1 MEKYRVFWLLGPAS
15 SGWSLRYHLFFL
27 GSGRIAFKLKAQVF
41 LWFLWEKQI
50 GMNALSNQLRLFGQ
64 MPFFAFFCLFSNK
77 SMLNCVVIGAEQQVQ
92 KNNSAANSNEKV
104 GLIPSGRYSEDNRI
118 PCQQL
123 N

>member
-1 MEKYRVFWLLGPAS
+1 MS
-15 SGWSLRYHLFFL
+15 
-27 GSGRIAFKLKAQVF
+27 AQ
-41 LWFLWEKQI
+41 
-50 GMNALSNQLRLFGQ
+50 SNQLRQFGQ

-92 KNNSAANSNEKV
+92 KNNSAANSNEKI
-104 GLIPSGRYSEDNRI
+104 GLLPSVWYSEDNRS